1 MSAFEQA
8 QKDVHT
14 LSQKPGPSDLLALYA
29 SFKQATVGDAPKGDR
44 PGMLNVMGRLK
55 YDAWAELKGMS
66 SSAAEAAYIAKVSA
80 LLKADG
86 KS

>member
-14 LSQKPGPSDLLALYA
+14 LSRKPDNADLLDLYA
-29 SFKQATVGDAPKGDR
+29 FFKQATEGDVKGER
-44 PGMLNVMGRLK
+44 PGMLNFAARLK
-55 YDAWAELKGMS
+55 YDAWEKVRGLS
-66 SSAAEAAYIAKVSA
+66 RSDAEAAYVNKVQS

-86 KS
+86 K

>member
-14 LSQKPGPSDLLALYA
+14 LSQKPGPADLLELYA
-29 SFKQATVGDAPKGDR
+29 SFKQATAGDAPKGER
-44 PGMLNVMGRLK
+44 PGMLNVTGRLK
-55 YDAWAELKGMS
+55 YDAWEKLKGMS
-66 SSAAEAAYIAKVSA
+66 ATDAEAAYTNKVNA

-86 KS
+86 KR